1 MNAWEILGGL
11 PCAGLCGYVEDLV
24 EFKQNKDYTLIIE
37 KKAENLYQ
45 MHFPEDQKSSDQ

>member
-37 KKAENLYQ
+37 KKAENLY
-45 MHFPEDQKSSDQ
+45 